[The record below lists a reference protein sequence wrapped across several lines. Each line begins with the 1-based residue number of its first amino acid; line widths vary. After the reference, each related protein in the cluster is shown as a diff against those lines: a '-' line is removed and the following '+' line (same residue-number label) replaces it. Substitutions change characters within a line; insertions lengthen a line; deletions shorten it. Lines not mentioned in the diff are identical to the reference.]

1 MKIIRA
7 CMCGVRL
14 LILITQPLM
23 IFIRDSVTLI
33 RGSVIFIK
41 ACMKRVQAL
50 MIAV

>member
-1 MKIIRA
+1 
-7 CMCGVRL
+7 MCGVRL

-41 ACMKRVQAL
+41 ACMKCVQAL